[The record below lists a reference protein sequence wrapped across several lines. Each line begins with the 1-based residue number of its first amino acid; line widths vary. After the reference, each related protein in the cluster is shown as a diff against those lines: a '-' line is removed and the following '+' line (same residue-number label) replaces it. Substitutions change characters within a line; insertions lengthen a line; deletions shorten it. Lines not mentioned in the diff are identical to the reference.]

1 MDIRKEDMDS
11 EEEEDM
17 GMNKEDIETTKE
29 RKDIDEEVRTI

>member
-17 GMNKEDIETTKE
+17 GMNKEDIETTK
-29 RKDIDEEVRTI
+29 RGKILMKR